1 MQPSIPF
8 LAKYCNL
15 ISCQAAV
22 ISLFW
27 FLPTLL
33 WQGDPIPDGND
44 EVLEGEVDDNLENL
58 VTKALRANFCPNC
71 VLNIILVD
79 TIIVSSLN

>member
-1 MQPSIPF
+1 MI
-8 LAKYCNL
+8 LLY
-15 ISCQAAV
+15 
-22 ISLFW
+22 W

-33 WQGDPIPDGND
+33 WQGDPIPDGSVD
-44 EVLEGEVDDNLENL
+44 ALEGEAGVEGLDDEDL

-79 TIIVSSLN
+79 ALIVSSLN

>member
-1 MQPSIPF
+1 MI
-8 LAKYCNL
+8 LLY
-15 ISCQAAV
+15 
-22 ISLFW
+22 W

-33 WQGDPIPDGND
+33 WQGDPIPEGSVDA
-44 EVLEGEVDDNLENL
+44 LEGEADVEGLDDEDL

-79 TIIVSSLN
+79 ALIVSSLD